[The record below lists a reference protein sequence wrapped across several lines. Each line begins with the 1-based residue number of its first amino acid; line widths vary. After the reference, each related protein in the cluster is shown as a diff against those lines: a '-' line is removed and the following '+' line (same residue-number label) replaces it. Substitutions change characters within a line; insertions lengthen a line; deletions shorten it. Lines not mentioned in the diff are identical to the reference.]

1 MIDVLQTLEA
11 ALEAASVYLLV
22 GLGWNIVYSS
32 CGYLN
37 LAVGGFY
44 VLAAILSFKL
54 AATLGI
60 DAPIVVAVA
69 ALVIV
74 SSIGMISEL
83 ALIRPLKHRGLE
95 VLIVTAGLELI
106 LGEVNARLAPELAVR
121 PEAFIAGPAF
131 DIGGV
136 LVPRQGTIVIATAVA
151 AFCGLLWFFKRTD
164 LGRTFRAVAD
174 DRRAAGA
181 IGINVPRVET
191 IAFTL
196 GVAFTALAAIV
207 ISPAQGVAAG
217 GGTMI
222 AIKSFLAVSIGGIGR
237 YGGAVVGAL
246 AVALVEAFAAR
257 YWTTDVRDLLVLG
270 GLIAA
275 LAYGGIAERGAW
287 RDRTILRR
295 RPAAP

>member
-1 MIDVLQTLEA
+1 MDVLQTLEV
-11 ALEAASVYLLV
+11 ALEAASIYLLV

-44 VLAAILSFKL
+44 ALAAILSFRL
-54 AATLGI
+54 ATTLGFE
-60 DAPIVVAVA
+60 APLLVAMA

-74 SSIGMISEL
+74 SSVGTVSEL
-83 ALIRPLKHRGLE
+83 LLIRPLEQRGIE

-106 LGEVNARLAPELAVR
+106 LRELTTHLAPEIAVR
-121 PEAFIAGPAF
+121 PEVFVGGAPF
-131 DIGGV
+131 DLGGV
-136 LVPRQGTIVIATAVA
+136 LVPRQGVIIVATAAA
-151 AFCGLLWFFKRTD
+151 AFAGLLWFFHRTD

-174 DRRAAGA
+174 DRRAARA
-181 IGINVPRVET
+181 IGVNVARVET

-196 GVAFTALAAIV
+196 GVALTALGAIV

-246 AVALVEAFAAR
+246 VVALVEAFAAR
-257 YWTTDVRDLLVLG
+257 YWTTDARDLLVLG
-270 GLIAA
+270 GLILA
-275 LAYGGIAERGAW
+275 LAYGENINRSAW
-287 RDRTILRR
+287 RARIPRR
-295 RPAAP
+295 RSAQA